1 MINWR
6 PHCVIYLGLGTFS
19 LARLLVKLLM
29 HSLRSYRKSWSHCWH
44 LYSHLPSLIRYGQR
58 LVIITNKTL
67 SHVRNSKKRSQETIS
82 HTVYLAMSQAT
93 WIWTSFKSSI
103 LVTVC
108 VGVMQV
114 EDLIIKEREM
124 QEKLMT
130 RHSTV
135 VDSFEK
141 KLRGQHLENRI
152 ALQQQKIAALRQEV
166 ESLLE
171 YISEIWANLCRHIS

>member
-1 MINWR
+1 MCILPCFKQPESELPLYILYVNW
-6 PHCVIYLGLGTFS
+6 
-19 LARLLVKLLM
+19 
-29 HSLRSYRKSWSHCWH
+29 
-44 LYSHLPSLIRYGQR
+44 
-58 LVIITNKTL
+58 
-67 SHVRNSKKRSQETIS
+67 
-82 HTVYLAMSQAT
+82 
-93 WIWTSFKSSI
+93 KSSI

-114 EDLIIKEREM
+114 EDLIIKGREM

-141 KLRGQHLENRI
+141 KLRGQDVENRI

-171 YISEIWANLCRHIS
+171 YISEI